1 MSYCGSSSNN
11 EQHSQQQQQEQ
22 QQQQQQAVIVGQL
35 ETTNAKGDLVLAD
48 LDLNSQPLSYQVS
61 FRYLVQLL
69 NKVYQGINKSTS
81 EYKILPHHCFFCV
94 FLRVFSC

>member
-11 EQHSQQQQQEQ
+11 EQHSRQQQQEQ

-69 NKVYQGINKSTS
+69 KRTIHREIK
-81 EYKILPHHCFFCV
+81 L
-94 FLRVFSC
+94 

>member
-11 EQHSQQQQQEQ
+11 EQQSQQQQGQ
-22 QQQQQQAVIVGQL
+22 QQQPQQAVVVGQL

-61 FRYLVQLL
+61 FFGLSNL
-69 NKVYQGINKSTS
+69 KSINYRSFTTK
-81 EYKILPHHCFFCV
+81 F
-94 FLRVFSC
+94 

>member
-61 FRYLVQLL
+61 FFGLSNLKSINYRSFTTKFRHGRFYHIFLHIFTSIFLL
-69 NKVYQGINKSTS
+69 I
-81 EYKILPHHCFFCV
+81 
-94 FLRVFSC
+94 